1 MLWIAAKPRVVD
13 ERGAVA
19 ALLDGQH
26 QREAILGD
34 QLVSLPHVVCHL
46 RSLRHL
52 SAGQEGIDEVIH
64 QDGYVGS
71 VDWL

>member
-1 MLWIAAKPRVVD
+1 M
-13 ERGAVA
+13 
-19 ALLDGQH
+19 
-26 QREAILGD
+26 LGD
-34 QLVSLPHVVCHL
+34 QLVSLPLPHVVCNL